1 MNVAPSMHDP
11 TMADTARIHLLMRR
25 QYGLICR
32 AQALACGLTAR
43 QIEGLLAGRVW
54 LLVRP
59 EVYAL
64 AGAPPTWEQAVLAA
78 VLSGGPDVGASHS
91 TAGRLRSL
99 KHVVDKGI
107 EIVSPLGR
115 HKRLDGVIGHR
126 SGALFDADLTVYR
139 SIPTTTVARTLVDL
153 SGRLT
158 GRKLGEAIDDGLRR
172 RIVRLD
178 DLRRTA
184 GRLGSAPGRSMRRVH
199 EALGARI
206 AGYDPLDSD
215 LETRALRVL
224 AAAGLPVPRQQFPV
238 VLNGIPCHLDLAYPE
253 ARLCIE
259 LDGFEW
265 HHTRSAFDDDRRR
278 DAALIVLGWITIRLT
293 AAMRD
298 DEMVAVVRAALTDR
312 LLTGTPSHVAE

>member
-1 MNVAPSMHDP
+1 
-11 TMADTARIHLLMRR
+11 MAEMESVYTLLRR
-25 QYGLICR
+25 QLGLITR
-32 AQALACGLTAR
+32 DQALGLGLSAQ
-43 QIEGLLAGRVW
+43 QIKWLVTIGRW
-54 LLVRP
+54 RAIRP
-59 EVYAL
+59 DVYVDA
-64 AGAPPTWEQAVLAA
+64 AVPPTWEQAVLAA
-78 VLSGGPDVGASHS
+78 VLSGGPDVAASHG

-99 KHVVDKGI
+99 KHVVGEGI

-126 SGALFDADLTVYR
+126 SGALFDEDLTVYR

-158 GRKLGEAIDDGLRR
+158 ERKLGEAIDDGLRR

-184 GRLGSAPGRSMRRVH
+184 GRLGGAPGRSMRKVH
-199 EALGARI
+199 DALGARI
-206 AGYDPLDSD
+206 PGYDPLDSD

-224 AAAGLPVPRQQFPV
+224 AAAGLPVPRQQFPITLSG
-238 VLNGIPCHLDLAYPE
+238 VLCHLDLAYPD

-265 HHTRSAFDDDRRR
+265 HRTRSAFDDDRRR
-278 DAALIVLGWITIRLT
+278 DAALIMLGWITIRLT

-298 DEMVAVVRAALTDR
+298 DEMVAVVRAALATR
-312 LLTGTPSHVAE
+312 LLTGVGPDLPE